1 MKFERWSDYAEIS
14 ECRGYAVC
22 AAKVQGIW
30 TFQGWRR
37 ANLEGEI
44 GTLLT
49 PARLTI
55 AEDARTACSKDAKRI
70 AAESRKA
77 RSEAA

>member
-1 MKFERWSDYAEIS
+1 MKFARWSDYAEVS
-14 ECRGYAVC
+14 ECGRYTIC
-22 AAKVQGIW
+22 AAKVEGIW

-49 PARLTI
+49 PTRLTI
-55 AEDARTACSKDAKRI
+55 AEDARTACARDAKRI
-70 AAESRKA
+70 AATLKKSRT
-77 RSEAA
+77 EAA